1 MDNIKEKLRLLGLSA
16 KEIDVYVVILGLGK
30 GTITDISR
38 KTGIKRTTVYEY
50 IESLTNSGLVYKT
63 VDGKRISYCLEN
75 PRKITG
81 LLDEQ
86 KRQIEEKKRKM
97 EKVIPELESLYSA
110 TFKKPNISFYEGKE
124 GIKKV
129 YQQIF
134 DTHKN
139 IYSMFSPDN
148 LFKLFSVKEN
158 HDLLMIL
165 YNNGGMLYSL
175 VEKTENNLATL
186 NDPEYKKFIKS
197 KQLQEGFK
205 FETNLLVVDDT
216 VALISFKNLIGVI
229 IKDRAI
235 ADLQKNFI
243 NFIWKGIR

>member
-1 MDNIKEKLRLLGLSA
+1 MENLKDKLGALDLTNKET
-16 KEIDVYVVILGLGK
+16 DVYLAILSLGK

-38 KTGIKRTTVYEY
+38 KAGIKRTTIYEY
-50 IESLTNSGLVYKT
+50 TESLSGAGLVHKT
-63 VDGKRISYCLEN
+63 VEGKRIFYCLEN
-75 PRKITG
+75 PQKIMG

-86 KRQIEEKKRKM
+86 KRKIEARKREL

-110 TFKKPNISFYEGKE
+110 SFQKPNFSFYEGKE

-134 DTHKN
+134 NTHKN
-139 IYSMFSPDN
+139 IYSMFSPN
-148 LFKLFSVKEN
+148 SLFKLFSVEEN
-158 HDLLMIL
+158 HELLMIL
-165 YNNGGMLYSL
+165 YNNGGVLHSL
-175 VEKTENNLATL
+175 VEKTENNLKIL
-186 NDPEYKKFIKS
+186 NNAEYKKFVKS
-197 KQLQEGFK
+197 KQLPEGFH

-229 IKDRAI
+229 IKDQAI

-243 NFIWKGIR
+243 NFIWKGIK

>member
-1 MDNIKEKLRLLGLSA
+1 MENIKEKLGLLGLSD
-16 KEIDVYVVILGLGK
+16 KEVAVYVAILGLGK
-30 GTITDISR
+30 GTVTDISH

-50 IESLTNSGLVYKT
+50 IESLSISGLIYKT
-63 VDGKRISYCLEN
+63 VDGKRVSYCLEN
-75 PRKITG
+75 PRKIAG

-86 KRQIEEKKRKM
+86 KRKIEERKRKI

-110 TFKKPNISFYEGKE
+110 TFQKPNVSFYEGRE

-134 DTHKN
+134 NTHKN

-148 LFKLFSVKEN
+148 FFKLFTPKEN
-158 HDLLMIL
+158 HELIMSL
-165 YNNGGMLYSL
+165 YDNGGMLYSL
-175 VEKTENNLATL
+175 VEKTENNLETL

-197 KQLQEGFK
+197 KQLPEGFK

-216 VALISFKNLIGVI
+216 VAFISLKNLIGVI
-229 IKDRAI
+229 IKDKSI
-235 ADLQKNFI
+235 AELQKNFI
-243 NFIWKGIR
+243 NLIWKGIK